1 MCYPPVVEP
10 DDISEANSQKYFAIG
25 VVEDKENIEIFPT
38 TNTANEDFEVRAET
52 EYGGKIT
59 NLIYTEVVYF
69 VKLHLYW
76 LEKIMDFTGPSQKN
90 NVSRAFVIKQKAL
103 NFRYFIPKVPCF
115 LKVLIDRK

>member
-1 MCYPPVVEP
+1 M
-10 DDISEANSQKYFAIG
+10 IG

-76 LEKIMDFTGPSQKN
+76 LGKVM
-90 NVSRAFVIKQKAL
+90 
-103 NFRYFIPKVPCF
+103 NFMG
-115 LKVLIDRK
+115 LS